1 MNCPAC
7 GAERARGA
15 AFCGSCGRPFGDYS
29 VGSPAP
35 VAPRPAAAPSAAVTT
50 RVAPAYAGFWLR
62 FVAHL
67 IDGFIVLF
75 GAIVLALLILAVVG
89 FKFFRTFG
97 EAGKEP
103 DAATTAAF
111 IAILIGY
118 FVLLV
123 VGQWLDYAWMESSAK
138 QATLGKLAVGLVVTD
153 TEGRRIS
160 FGRASGRFFAKIITG
175 FIPFAIGYIM
185 AGFTEKKQ
193 ALHDMIASCLVVKK

>member
-1 MNCPAC
+1 
-7 GAERARGA
+7 
-15 AFCGSCGRPFGDYS
+15 
-29 VGSPAP
+29 
-35 VAPRPAAAPSAAVTT
+35 
-50 RVAPAYAGFWLR
+50 
-62 FVAHL
+62 L
-67 IDGFIVLF
+67 IDGFVVLC
-75 GAIVLALLILAVVG
+75 GAIVLALLIFAVVG
-89 FKFFRTFG
+89 VKFFRTFG

-118 FVLLV
+118 IILLV

-138 QATLGKLAVGLVVTD
+138 QATLGKLALGLVVTD
-153 TEGRRIS
+153 MEGRRIS

>member
-35 VAPRPAAAPSAAVTT
+35 VAPRPATAPSAAVTT

-89 FKFFRTFG
+89 VKFFRTFG